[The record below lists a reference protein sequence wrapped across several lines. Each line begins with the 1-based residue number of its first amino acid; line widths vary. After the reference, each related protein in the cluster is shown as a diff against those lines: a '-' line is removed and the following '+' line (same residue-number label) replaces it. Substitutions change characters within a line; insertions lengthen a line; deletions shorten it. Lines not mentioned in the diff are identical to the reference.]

1 MTPEELTSVGLRLQV
16 EGPVATIT
24 VARPEVRNAQ
34 TPAMWRAL
42 GTLGRDLP
50 DDVRV
55 VVVQGEGE
63 HFSSGLDR
71 SVLDPRGS
79 AAGGESVLA
88 LLAGTDE
95 AMADTIGE
103 YQEGFTF
110 LRDPRF
116 VSIAKVRGYAVG
128 AGFQLALSCDLRLA
142 ADDSRFS
149 MKESALGLV
158 PDLTGTQPLVEAVG
172 YSRALEICA
181 TARVVEAEEA
191 VRIGLVHSA
200 CPADQLDE
208 AVDAMTR
215 ILVGTMPGVVAET
228 KGLLQGAADRS
239 LDDQRRLEREAQT
252 RRFRAVAAAMG
263 G

>member
-1 MTPEELTSVGLRLQV
+1 MTPEQLATVGLRYEV
-16 EGPVATIT
+16 EGAVATIT
-24 VARPEVRNAQ
+24 LDRPEVRNAQ

-42 GTLGRDLP
+42 AALGAEIA

-71 SVLDPRGS
+71 TVLDPRGN

-88 LLAGTDE
+88 LLAGSDPQ
-95 AMADTIGE
+95 MADTIGE

-116 VSIAKVRGYAVG
+116 ISIAKVRGYAVG
-128 AGFQLALSCDLRLA
+128 AGFQLALSCDLRVV
-142 ADDSRFS
+142 ADDARFS

-158 PDLTGTQPLVEAVG
+158 PDLTGTKPLVEAVG

-181 TARVVEAEEA
+181 TARNVGADEA
-191 VRIGLVHSA
+191 VRIGLALAAH
-200 CPADQLDE
+200 PTETLDE
-208 AVDAMTR
+208 AVNQMAAT
-215 ILVGTMPGVVAET
+215 LVGTMPDVVRET
-228 KGLLQGAADRS
+228 KTLLQGAESRS